1 MDLKELRSEI
11 DIIDDEIV
19 RLFCARM
26 DVAARIADYKKAQ
39 GLPIFHP
46 LREQEKLQD
55 VAGKAGEEMGEYTK
69 ELYQLLFEL
78 SRNYQGKRSGEVEP

>member
-1 MDLKELRSEI
+1 MDLKELRNEI
-11 DIIDDEIV
+11 DKIDDEIV

-26 DVAARIADYKKAQ
+26 DVAARIADHKKAQ

-78 SRNYQGKRSGEVEP
+78 SRNYQSKRSGEVEP